1 MPSQLIFVGSYAEAD
16 QPGIHVFG
24 FDAGVGALQPRTTYG
39 GIANPSFL
47 ILHPKICCL
56 YSVSEVTGDGSVYAF
71 RFDCQSGALEP
82 INRQPSGG
90 SAPCHLVLDES
101 GRWLI
106 VSNYLSG
113 TVQVLPLADDGAL
126 GEPTH
131 LVQHHGQGVHPER
144 QERPH
149 AHSAAFAPDGRFIL
163 VADLGIDQIVVYAF
177 DAVEGKLG
185 AHASAPG
192 QPGAGP
198 RHLAFH
204 PGRQHLYVVNE
215 LDNTIGVYGYDA
227 LNGGLHERQL
237 LTTLPHRVQN
247 NRAADIHVE
256 RSGTR
261 VYVSN
266 RGHNS
271 IAVFDIAANGTLA
284 LAAIQPCGGR
294 GPRNFALAPDGRS
307 MLIAN
312 RESGDV
318 VVLPILDDAAR
329 LGKAMAR
336 AVVPGASCV
345 QFGPSP

>member
-1 MPSQLIFVGSYAEAD
+1 MPNQLIFVGSYAEAN

-24 FDAGVGALQPRTTYG
+24 FGADVGALQPRTTYG

-56 YSVSEVTGDGSVYAF
+56 YAVSEVKGDGSVYAF

-101 GRWLI
+101 GSWLI
-106 VSNYLSG
+106 VSNYFSG

-149 AHSAAFAPDGRFIL
+149 AHAAAFAPDGRFIL
-163 VADLGIDQIVVYAF
+163 VADLGIDQIVIYAF
-177 DAVEGKLG
+177 NAVEGKLG
-185 AHASAPG
+185 THSSAPA
-192 QPGAGP
+192 QLGAGP

-204 PGRQHLYVVNE
+204 PGRPNLYVVNE
-215 LDNTIGVYGYDA
+215 LNNTISLYGYDA
-227 LNGGLHERQL
+227 VNGGLHELQS
-237 LTTLPHRVQN
+237 LTTLPHCVQN

-256 RSGTR
+256 PTGTR

-271 IAVFDIAANGTLA
+271 IAVFDIAADGTLA

-294 GPRNFALAPDGRS
+294 GPRNFALSLDGRS

-312 RESGDV
+312 EQSGDV
-318 VVLPILDDAAR
+318 VVLPILGDAAT
-329 LGKAMAR
+329 LGKPMAR
-336 AVVPGASCV
+336 ALVPGASCV
-345 QFGPSP
+345 QFAPSP